1 MSMSD
6 QMMLWEEGRS
16 RYYKEPRQMTRRF
29 DPTTSLLAAAS
40 VDLTK
45 GQKIV
50 MAAFRVTPSMTDD
63 ELIAQVGR
71 LNLKLS
77 PSGCRSRRK
86 ELVELGILRDS
97 GTKALTASKR
107 TTTVWELVQ

>member
-1 MSMSD
+1 
-6 QMMLWEEGRS
+6 MLWEEGRS
-16 RYYKEPRQMTRRF
+16 RYYKDPKQMTRRY
-29 DPTTSLLAAAS
+29 DPETSLMAAAS

-50 MAAFRVTPSMTDD
+50 MSAFRVRNSMTDD
-63 ELIAQVGR
+63 ELIEQVAR
-71 LNLKLS
+71 LGLKLS

-97 GTKALTASKR
+97 GVRAKTASKR
-107 TTTVWELVQ
+107 STTVWELA

>member
-1 MSMSD
+1 
-6 QMMLWEEGRS
+6 MMLWEEGRS
-16 RYYKEPRQMTRRF
+16 RFYKDPRQMARWS
-29 DPTTSLLAAAS
+29 DPGTSFQAAAS

-50 MAAFRVTPSMTDD
+50 MAAFRVRNSMTDE
-63 ELIAQVGR
+63 ELIDQVAILG
-71 LNLKLS
+71 LKLS

-97 GTKALTASKR
+97 GVRSKTAHKR
-107 TTTVWELVQ
+107 STTVWEVA

>member
-1 MSMSD
+1 MSD

-16 RYYKEPRQMTRRF
+16 RYYKDPRQMTRWS
-29 DPTTSLLAAAS
+29 DPTTSFQAAAS

-50 MAAFRVTPSMTDD
+50 MAAFRVRNSMTDE
-63 ELIAQVGR
+63 ELIDLVAE

-97 GTKALTASKR
+97 GVKALTAHKR
-107 TTTVWELVQ
+107 TTTVWEIVQ

>member
-1 MSMSD
+1 
-6 QMMLWEEGRS
+6 MLWAEDRS
-16 RYYKEPRQMTRRF
+16 IYYKAPKQMTRWS
-29 DPTTSLLAAAS
+29 DPATSLLAAAS

-50 MAAFRVTPSMTDD
+50 MAAFRVRNSMTDD
-63 ELIAQVGR
+63 ELIAQVVALG
-71 LNLKLS
+71 LKLS

-97 GTKALTASKR
+97 GVKEKTQSKR
-107 TTTVWELVQ
+107 LTTVWEVVQ